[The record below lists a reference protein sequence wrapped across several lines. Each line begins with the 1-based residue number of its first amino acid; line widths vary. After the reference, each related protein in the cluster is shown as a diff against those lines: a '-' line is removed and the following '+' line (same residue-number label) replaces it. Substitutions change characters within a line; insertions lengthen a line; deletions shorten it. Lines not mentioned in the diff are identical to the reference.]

1 MHTITHCP
9 YCRKAYKVQA
19 EFLGRGTTCK
29 ACNAKF
35 VMYSPSPMAEK
46 EPTDYMEG
54 FNAVRDVLAARLGPA
69 SDRVHTALPP
79 IYLGGNA
86 EVLEFPEFPGG
97 IAYVTCGL
105 TFNGQKTVD
114 GRPRELMLC
123 TREPWEMAPQV
134 LSGLGRYTLETALCA
149 GHTIDFGPAQPQG
162 YTIRGVLATRP
173 EMPADPIRLFGKDC
187 GVLLLVGITEREM
200 VAIRDRRQEQEV
212 LGRLRTRGVFPFTVV
227 DRPAVI

>member
-19 EFLGRGTTCK
+19 AFLGRSTTCK

-35 VMYSPSPMAEK
+35 VMYEPSPLAER
-46 EPTDYMEG
+46 EPADYMEG
-54 FNAVRDVLAARLGPA
+54 FNAVREALAARLGPPA
-69 SDRVHTALPP
+69 DHVYGSPIP
-79 IYLGGNA
+79 IYLGGDA

-123 TREPWEMAPQV
+123 TRESWEMAPTV
-134 LSGLGRYTLETALCA
+134 LSGLGRYTLDQALCA
-149 GHTIDFGPAQPQG
+149 GHTIDFGPDQPHG

-173 EMPADPIRLFGKDC
+173 DVPADPIRLFGKDC
-187 GVLLLVGITEREM
+187 GVLLLIGITKREM
-200 VAIRDRRQEQEV
+200 VAIRDQHKEQEV